1 MAIIKSTAIGKAKGS
16 LGNVTYACVGGD
28 TIGKGKVAFPRN
40 PKSFRQMIRRVKWGN
55 LVNLFQ
61 TFTGNLRPS
70 FEQAIGRVSDFNLFM
85 GRNISGSQVY
95 LTSTDV
101 QQGGCVVDAF
111 LITEGQLPSID
122 IGLTSNKPAT
132 DIDIEGLLLN
142 EETTVGQFSLTVVD
156 HNPDVFQLGDQ
167 ISCFIAQQS
176 LNTVTGVPYV
186 TMKCMEVTLDAE
198 SEELLYDVVD
208 AEGFS
213 AVENKL
219 GASQAIDGAIAYVH
233 SRLGADGTTLVSTQ
247 RFFVTNSHL
256 STYTSESART
266 AAIVSYKGNLQRAF
280 LTPDVD
286 VAPAT
291 N

>member
-40 PKSFRQMIRRVKWGN
+40 PKTYRQMVLRTKWGN

-70 FEQAIGRVSDFNLFM
+70 FEQAIGRVSDFNLFI
-85 GRNISGSQVY
+85 GRNIGGSQVY
-95 LTSTDV
+95 LTASDA
-101 QQGGCVVDAF
+101 QQGGCVVDAY
-111 LITEGQLPSID
+111 LITEGSLPSID
-122 IGLTSNKPAT
+122 VGITSGKAAT
-132 DIDIEGLLLN
+132 DISLDGLIMS
-142 EETTVGQFSLTVVD
+142 EETTVGQFSATVVGN
-156 HNPDVFQLGDQ
+156 NPDYAYGDQ
-167 ISCFIAQQS
+167 ISCYIAQQS
-176 LNTVTGVPYV
+176 VNSVTGVPYV
-186 TMKCMEVTLDAE
+186 TMKSIELTLDAE
-198 SEELLYDVVD
+198 SDELLSDVAD

-213 AVENKL
+213 VVEGKL
-219 GASQAIDGAIAYVH
+219 GASQAIDGGIAWVH
-233 SRLGADGTTLVSTQ
+233 SRLSQDGKTQVSTQ
-247 RFFVTNSHL
+247 RFLVTNSVL
-256 STYTSESART
+256 NTYTSESART